1 MRFPVSIFLLIIL
14 CTGSLAKAD
23 ELSELKASANS
34 GDAVAQHN
42 LGSFYDNK
50 ERGGRGKARD
60 DRQAVSWYTKAAE
73 QGLADAQFDLGRM
86 YVTGTGI
93 TQDVE
98 LGVSWELKAAEQGLA
113 RAQFAIGKRYFS
125 GVDLTQ
131 DYQQAFDMFLG
142 AANQGF
148 VGAQYQLGAMLFHGE
163 GVPKDLV
170 QAHKWFNIASTSD
183 GGSGTPYKSILE
195 GIMDQAQIEEAQK
208 LAKEWAAER
217 EAEVEHA
224 N

>member
-1 MRFPVSIFLLIIL
+1 MAIMRFLTPIFLLIIL
-14 CTGSLAKAD
+14 CSGSSAKAD
-23 ELSELKASANS
+23 ELSDLKSMAKS
-34 GDAVAQHN
+34 GDAVAQYN
-42 LGSFYDNK
+42 LGRFYDDQ
-50 ERGGRGKARD
+50 ESGGRRKARD

-98 LGVSWELKAAEQGLA
+98 LGVSWQLKAAEQGLA
-113 RAQFAIGKRYFS
+113 RAQFAIGKRYLS

-131 DYQQAFDMFLG
+131 DYQQAFDMFLK

-163 GVPKDLV
+163 GVPQDLV

-183 GGSGTPYKSILE
+183 GESGTPYKSILE
-195 GIMDQAQIEEAQK
+195 GIMDQAQIEEAQR
-208 LAKEWAAER
+208 LAKEWAAE
-217 EAEVEHA
+217 HA
-224 N
+224 NQG